1 MKKNMRM
8 ASEKPLPDGVP
19 RQNAIHGRNGH
30 NSPDFVVF
38 LAVAPDWGGSSVTAY
53 QIELT

>member
-1 MKKNMRM
+1 M